1 MQGEIDVEADERKS
15 GEKRQCLWW
24 RREGASDA
32 LQIKR

>member
-15 GEKRQCLWW
+15 GEKRQCLW